1 MIKSLIKDL
10 AYDNITLSQG
20 LTRAKLVQSKL
31 KVDELK
37 NWLTNELNGYS
48 DKDDV
53 PDYRTIQVKIIGHF
67 VDDFGREWRN
77 APLMLDE
84 LGKDLDI
91 NFYEHTALGSIKA
104 IEDAVN
110 QTTREDSIMIP
121 FGQSFVHKL
130 GDLYRKN
137 DHRTHLISAGS
148 IILPSQYRNILEQT
162 KQRLLDILLELQEKF
177 PSMDDDFVATKESKE
192 QAKNIVNY
200 HIYGGS
206 NNTNLGVG
214 DSVIQSDNKQ
224 SIKADLKEFVDALK
238 DLNVPTDEVEAIKTI
253 VTSKE
258 PKESKLSKAM
268 KWVGQLSTK
277 MITKGIELKLPEIIE
292 ATEKMI
298 DKVNV

>member
-1 MIKSLIKDL
+1 MIQSLIKDL

-91 NFYEHTALGSIKA
+91 NFYEYTALGSIKA